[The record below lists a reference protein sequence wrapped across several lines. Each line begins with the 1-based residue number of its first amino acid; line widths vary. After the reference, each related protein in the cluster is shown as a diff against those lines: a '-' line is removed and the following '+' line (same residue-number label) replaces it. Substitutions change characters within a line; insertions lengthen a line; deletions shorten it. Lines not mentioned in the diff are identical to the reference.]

1 MSITESLFQSLHN
14 TRVMTDINTI
24 FNRLDLMGAQ
34 TLIKDDEIFIRSH
47 LGRVEVQSPTS
58 TVPRRLRTMLL
69 LVDGR
74 RTVADFRRS
83 MTRYRNLDESIDML
97 CKMGL
102 IERLPEIMDWA
113 KPQQAK

>member
-1 MSITESLFQSLHN
+1 
-14 TRVMTDINTI
+14 MTDINAS
-24 FNRLDLMGAQ
+24 LKHLSLMSAQ
-34 TLIKDDEIFIRSH
+34 TLLQDDEIFIRSH

-83 MTRYRNLDESIDML
+83 MTRYRNLDESLDML
-97 CKMGL
+97 SKMGL
-102 IERLPEIMDWA
+102 IERLPEIMDWSS
-113 KPQQAK
+113 PQGTR